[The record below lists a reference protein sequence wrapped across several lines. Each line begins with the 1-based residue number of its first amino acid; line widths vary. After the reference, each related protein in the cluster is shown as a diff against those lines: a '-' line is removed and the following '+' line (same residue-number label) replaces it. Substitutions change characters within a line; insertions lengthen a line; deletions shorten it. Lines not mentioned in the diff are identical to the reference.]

1 MTLRLSLSTFISGIV
16 ALLLCF
22 SAHAQVLTQTKQ
34 DLGNGFYLQES
45 KQINVAGR
53 WHSDKTFKFLYFG
66 KRHVCQCSNIS
77 ISPNGKFAL
86 FQDATN
92 LNIASFN
99 PNKNSVTVLSKLPAG
114 KLHEVTWDKK
124 DDRKVE
130 VSVDIQQNKGA
141 DGHSAPEI
149 KKTRLRLK

>member
-1 MTLRLSLSTFISGIV
+1 MKRRFLRSTFISSLLV
-16 ALLLCF
+16 LLLCS
-22 SAHAQVLTQTKQ
+22 SAQAQVLTQTKQ
-34 DLGNGFYLQES
+34 DLGHGFYLQES

-99 PNKNSVTVLSKLPAG
+99 SQKNSVTVLSKLPAG
-114 KLHEVTWDKK
+114 KLQEVIWDKN
-124 DDRKVE
+124 DDRKLE
-130 VSVDIQQNKGA
+130 VSVSVQQEKA
-141 DGHSAPEI
+141 SDSATEI
-149 KKTRLRLK
+149 KRTRLRLK

>member
-1 MTLRLSLSTFISGIV
+1 MKRRLLRSSFISSFL
-16 ALLLCF
+16 ALLVCA
-22 SAHAQVLTQTKQ
+22 SAQAQVLTQTKQ
-34 DLGNGFYLQES
+34 DLGHGFYLQES

-99 PNKNSVTVLSKLPAG
+99 STKNSITVLSKLPTG
-114 KLHEVTWDKK
+114 KLQEVIWDKK

-130 VSVDIQQNKGA
+130 VSVSIQQDKA
-141 DGHSAPEI
+141 SDSATEM